1 MSVGYFLGAPRTP
14 AQPPR
19 YQYRV
24 WPPPGEFLQPGPTAA
39 PKRAPACPRISPRAP
54 RIVGFSDEHAAS
66 FAIRTRP
73 ARPHPCAPRTLTA
86 CSLLGSAT
94 KRCDSKKNTA
104 IAHALSTGTGTQRAT
119 RDRPTLRL

>member
-19 YQYRV
+19 YLLRL
-24 WPPPGEFLQPGPTAA
+24 PPPGVSAA
-39 PKRAPACPRISPRAP
+39 GADSCALASPRISPRAP